1 MRPHQR
7 MAALDH
13 AEQQLV
19 DEAVLRAPQRREV
32 EPHAGEEGLGI
43 DVAGVRRVER
53 HRPAQLGRLQNFER
67 RIELV
72 GMDVHGLI
80 RGLHAARFLIRS

>member
-1 MRPHQR
+1 MGPHQR

-19 DEAVLRAPQRREV
+19 DETILRATQRREV
-32 EPHAGEEGLGI
+32 EPHAGEEGFGV
-43 DVAGVRRVER
+43 DAAGMRRVER
-53 HRPAQLGRLQNFER
+53 HRSPQLGRLQDFEG

-72 GMDVHGLI
+72 GMDVHGLN
-80 RGLHAARFLIRS
+80 RGLHAATFL